1 MLLSRRERYRQFY
14 RTDVRLVAACGSR
27 SGISDRAGLELDRLK
42 SFETGASGPDFI
54 RTSGADLLIEAGP
67 SDFRTGGPGLAYIA
81 SALSAGND
89 AIVISKGAL
98 VHSGRHLRDLARAS
112 GARLKISGATA
123 AALPTIDLLD
133 YALRGCSI
141 LRIEGILNATTNH
154 LLHAMSSGGM
164 GFAESLAEA
173 QDAGFAE
180 SDLRND
186 IEGWDTA
193 CKVLLLANFG
203 LDADLTMEDV
213 SVEGIQSISEARIAA
228 WRAEALVPKLVG
240 RIWYEGGTAR
250 ASVGVQALDQADPL
264 AHVTD
269 NNKAIRITTDFMGDV
284 VAMGEDRGRPP
295 RRQRPSRISNIFSR
309 IVSWR
314 LSGKTD
320 RYQQGHSAEASGFA
334 GGLEAGRN
342 YAHDLV
348 RRAAGGLVRV
358 AAKGGRG
365 RRSLRSRNRTHLG
378 NDRVGK
384 KADGQ
389 LYGAV
394 Q

>member
-1 MLLSRRERYRQFY
+1 MRECRVAIVGFGGVGRAVAEMLLSRRERYRQFY
-14 RTDVRLVAACGSR
+14 RTEVSLVAACGSR
-27 SGISDRAGLELDRLK
+27 SGISDRAGLRWERLN

-54 RTSGADLLIEAGP
+54 RASGADVLIEAGP
-67 SDFRTGGPGLAYIA
+67 SDFRTGGPGLAYTA
-81 SALSAGND
+81 SALSAGMD

-164 GFAESLAEA
+164 GFAEALAEA

-180 SDLRND
+180 SDPRND

-193 CKVLLLANFG
+193 CKLLLLANFG

-228 WRAEALVPKLVG
+228 WRAEGLVPKLVG

-284 VAMGEDRGRPP
+284 VAMGGGSGPTATAAAALKDLEHVLGDR
-295 RRQRPSRISNIFSR
+295 
-309 IVSWR
+309 
-314 LSGKTD
+314 LLA
-320 RYQQGHSAEASGFA
+320 AE
-334 GGLEAGRN
+334 RK
-342 YAHDLV
+342 D
-348 RRAAGGLVRV
+348 
-358 AAKGGRG
+358 
-365 RRSLRSRNRTHLG
+365 
-378 NDRVGK
+378 
-384 KADGQ
+384 
-389 LYGAV
+389 
-394 Q
+394 